1 MRRSRKIK
9 IAIISGVIAVGLLTT
24 KVNASQIEIKPNS
37 KGIRNIT
44 VSQSYV
50 TCRNL
55 DSLSSTLGTTA
66 LDPHLVTNKDWG
78 AVAYLANSDY
88 GVGAN
93 GHTTAKD
100 SGQGLSG
107 KEITL
112 DGVKYFSTSGNATG
126 VMNWGA
132 NPNEATYT
140 QTASLVRNLT
150 QSSQITDEVLM
161 SNVKVLLGNIGS
173 KYVESA
179 HAKEDILGKAFSETS
194 YLARANWNSIDA
206 SGYQRPV
213 GIRNGLFGY
222 SVGTYYPTGPIH
234 DGTTGR
240 GLSDTTFR
248 PVIWNIN

>member
-1 MRRSRKIK
+1 MRRNRKIN

-37 KGIRNIT
+37 KGIRYIT

-55 DSLSSTLGTTA
+55 DSLSSTLGTTE

-107 KEITL
+107 KEISL

-132 NPNEATYT
+132 NPNETTNT
-140 QTASLVRNLT
+140 QTASLTSNLT
-150 QSSQITDEVLM
+150 QLSQITDEVTKE
-161 SNVKVLLGNIGS
+161 NVKILVGNIGTR
-173 KYVESA
+173 YVESVGSTMGMA
-179 HAKEDILGKAFSETS
+179 MSEISGWGRLS
-194 YLARANWNSIDA
+194 YISTLVNYPI
-206 SGYQRPV
+206 V
-213 GIRNGLFGY
+213 VRNGLFGFY
-222 SVGTYYPTGPIH
+222 KGVDFFSSTARAVRMQVLH
-234 DGTTGR
+234 LDQ
-240 GLSDTTFR
+240 
-248 PVIWNIN
+248 

>member
-1 MRRSRKIK
+1 MRRNRKIN
-9 IAIISGVIAVGLLTT
+9 IAIISGVIAIGMLTT

-93 GHTTAKD
+93 GHTTAQN

-112 DGVKYFSTSGNATG
+112 DEVKYFSTSGNATG

-132 NPNEATYT
+132 NPNATTFT
-140 QTASLVRNLT
+140 QTSSLIYSITTL
-150 QSSQITDEVLM
+150 SQITSYPET
-161 SNVKVLLGNIGS
+161 SNNVKVLINNIGTR
-173 KYVESA
+173 YVESVSPSNT
-179 HAKEDILGKAFSETS
+179 LGMAMLETNH
-194 YLARANWNSIDA
+194 LAVTANNF
-206 SGYQRPV
+206 GYGLAETPM
-213 GIRNGLFGY
+213 GIRKGLFTFEIGDFRNWI
-222 SVGTYYPTGPIH
+222 TNKKCTG
-234 DGTTGR
+234 GSF
-240 GLSDTTFR
+240 SDVTFR